1 MNSNRL
7 KEVIDAL
14 ENYESIAGS
23 SYSTVEFVNWW
34 QQQLVISLPSTN
46 HISTY
51 SPGETTDSIIS
62 KYLIFMNRY
71 AKMYGK
77 WFLQESGITN
87 LDEFSL
93 LIYLFP
99 NNTASK
105 MELIEKNV
113 MEKNTGIEMLN
124 RLIKKKLLI
133 QQTDGTDKRTKIL
146 TLSNEGRELLLNSF
160 QQMNHLAKTVTGNL
174 ADNEKMQLVH
184 LLEKLHLYHLQQY
197 MTKK

>member
-1 MNSNRL
+1 MNSDRL
-7 KEVIDAL
+7 KEIIDAL
-14 ENYESIAGS
+14 ENYESIAGNN
-23 SYSTVEFVNWW
+23 YSTVDFVNWW
-34 QQQLVISLPSTN
+34 QQQLVISLQPNSTAA
-46 HISTY
+46 SQ

-99 NNTASK
+99 DNAASK

-124 RLIKKKLLI
+124 RLIRKKLLL
-133 QQTDGTDKRTKIL
+133 QKTD
-146 TLSNEGRELLLNSF
+146 
-160 QQMNHLAKTVTGNL
+160 
-174 ADNEKMQLVH
+174 
-184 LLEKLHLYHLQQY
+184 
-197 MTKK
+197 